1 MSEAVTLQTHATKAT
16 QSNSFSF
23 LLQRKCACGG
33 SSGLTGNCTECEKKK
48 LLSKPLQAKSRVNEP
63 GDQYEQEADRV
74 TGQVMRMPDATPNPK
89 VSPARETPVVQRKIS
104 GNSAAVIGTAPPIV
118 RDVLSAPGQPL
129 DASAR
134 AFFEPRFGHDF
145 GHVRVHS
152 DAEAAESAR
161 AVNAIAYTVGGDIVF
176 DSARYEPSN
185 SEGRRLL
192 AHELTHSIQQ
202 SHDESASTTDAKAN
216 DVALPVAVTGV
227 SPIVIARQS
236 RDEDEVSN
244 SPSQQSL
251 FENPD
256 PESAIRVA
264 IDTLASIRFVEADRY
279 VLEAEGEVYELN
291 ERQYQELK
299 ISTRAKLRAAI
310 NTLRTRSRDVQDIY
324 AGTLETNDDYWQLTK
339 IMEFAFGVEK
349 PGEKLTVEFVRAR
362 IGLDEAEEALATNE
376 YAVVLEQLVSSEIA
390 LVSAE
395 QMVDA
400 YRHELDA
407 TAETIAQGSIIVRNV
422 SVGVL
427 IGIGAVLAAPVV
439 AAGFTG
445 LGVTGFSGTALTTVG
460 TGTLVTGGGALTGA
474 YFEAGI
480 NVTEQ
485 ALEGEEFDWQ
495 EFWSK
500 TGAGGKLGA
509 TSALSGATTA
519 GAGYVLGE
527 GTTLTGQALR
537 GLASGYA
544 GGASGSG
551 LGAAL
556 EGKSLWEIAKAYQ
569 LGGLEGAVGG
579 VFGGATGYL
588 TRERGLIFRLG
599 LETLGGGLS
608 SGLGAYAVG
617 KSPEEIA
624 QGVLLGFITSGAAEL
639 GAPSGGKPKTPG
651 SLPKPAAW
659 EIVGEDVDYGIVIFK
674 AGEEYVGIHP
684 EYPDTVFIPQGNSP
698 PKVFARN
705 PDGSIAEVPW
715 PFQRTSAESAEA
727 VVAAGISPEGPIPAV
742 EGEAALH
749 DPSRLP
755 AEEAVSPPATK
766 RKPGKV
772 VAARVNKEH
781 TLTLVRAADGNL
793 ELILCSPRC
802 RQLIA
807 LLDDLSI
814 RSGVQYRDAILAL
827 RERTTMV
834 LEAFPVY
841 DPQNLEA
848 VQAVNELAGRVETLR
863 NLIGEETMFEGGR
876 IPFTPWRD
884 VLTELNRITFRNP
897 LEEAVPSLALSRE
910 MGIYAP
916 REFTGDASAVTRRVL
931 GDPPDFAAAF
941 ERVPRIPYD
950 TAIDWPLRARLYSHT
965 TTEGATGAPVYL
977 TTLRVEGEPRM
988 VAVKHF
994 QRRFDNDQS
1003 YIQEEILSATILGE
1017 LGVGP
1022 RVFGVVEIDGRPGLV
1037 MEPVAGDFPEVM
1049 TPGNQAVQ
1057 DLEAAQARM
1066 AEAGIAIGD
1075 FQYLVTPDGRA
1086 VIIDAGGAV
1095 FEGDPQFLSR
1105 MTTMTDVVGQQRSR
1119 LDAPSASRD
1128 LRERYGL
1135 QPEDPNLIRARAQTS
1150 LVGDL
1155 SNLLE
1160 SGRAGAMTVEGVE
1173 YSGVHVGLEGKEFS
1187 VVIFGIQNLSDVPGQ
1202 GRLVHSIFEQA
1213 AIEAARATGATSARV
1228 SFQKVV
1234 NQDWRTYLSQEQG
1247 YAPHIVDKV
1256 GAKGFEAL
1264 MSKVFPVT
1272 GQE

>member
-1 MSEAVTLQTHATKAT
+1 MKEHGHTESSAAGRLYPPALSRGV
-16 QSNSFSF
+16 
-23 LLQRKCACGG
+23 LQRKCACGG
-33 SSGLTGNCTECEKKK
+33 SPGLAAECAECQSKR
-48 LLSKPLQAKSRVNEP
+48 LLGKPLQTKLYINEP
-63 GDQYEQEADRV
+63 GDEYEQEADRV
-74 TGQVMRMPDATPNPK
+74 ARQVMRVPDAE
-89 VSPARETPVVQRKIS
+89 VSTKASTTRQTEIVQRKIS
-104 GNSAAVIGTAPPIV
+104 GNSSAGMGTVPSIV
-118 RDVLSAPGQPL
+118 HDVLSTSGQPM
-129 DASAR
+129 DASTR

-145 GHVRVHS
+145 GNVRVHS
-152 DAEAAESAR
+152 DAKAAESAR
-161 AVNAIAYTVGGDIVF
+161 ALNAIAYTVGRDMVF
-176 DSARYEPSN
+176 DSGRYEPGL

-192 AHELTHSIQQ
+192 AHELTHSVQQ
-202 SHDESASTTDAKAN
+202 SDGGCATTAGDKSNDAGASPI
-216 DVALPVAVTGV
+216 VPVTGL
-227 SPIVIARQS
+227 SPVVIARQS

-256 PESAIRVA
+256 PESAISVA

-279 VLEAEGEVYELN
+279 VLEAEGELYELN
-291 ERQYQELK
+291 ERQFQD
-299 ISTRAKLRAAI
+299 LRVAVSK
-310 NTLRTRSRDVQDIY
+310 TLREGINSLHRRSSRVEKTY
-324 AGTLETNDDYWQLTK
+324 AGTLETNDDYWLLTK
-339 IMEFAFGVEK
+339 AMEYALGVEK
-349 PGEKLTVEFVRAR
+349 PGEELTAEFVRAR
-362 IGLDEAEEALATNE
+362 ISLDEAEEALRSDE
-376 YAVVLEQLVSSEIA
+376 YSVVLERLALSETA

-395 QMVDA
+395 WMVDD
-400 YRHELDA
+400 YRQALDA

-427 IGIGAVLAAPVV
+427 IGIGAVLATPVV
-439 AAGFTG
+439 AAGVGAGVTG
-445 LGVTGFSGTALTTVG
+445 LGITGLSGTALTTLG
-460 TGTLVTGGGALTGA
+460 TGTLVTGGGALAGG
-474 YFEAGI
+474 YVEAGI

-651 SLPKPAAW
+651 SLPEPAAW

-684 EYPDTVFIPQGNSP
+684 EYPDTVFIPQGDSP

-727 VVAAGISPEGPIPAV
+727 VVAPGISPEGPIPPV

-749 DPSRLP
+749 DPSRIP
-755 AEEAVSPPATK
+755 EEEAVSAPATK
-766 RKPGKV
+766 TKPGKV

-781 TLTLVRAADGNL
+781 TLTLVRGADGNL

-841 DPQNLEA
+841 DPQNLEG
-848 VQAVNELAGRVETLR
+848 VQAVNELAGKVEELR
-863 NLIGEETMFEGGR
+863 NLIGETTMFEGGT
-876 IPFTPWRD
+876 IPFIPWRD
-884 VLTELNRITFRNP
+884 ALTGRNLITFRNP

-916 REFTGDASAVTRRVL
+916 REFTGDARAVTRRVL

-950 TAIDWPLRARLYSHT
+950 PAIDWPLRARLYSHS

-977 TTLRVEGEPRM
+977 TTLRIEGEPRM

-994 QRRFDNDQS
+994 QRRFNNDQS

-1022 RVFGVVEIDGRPGLV
+1022 RVFGVVEIDGKPGLV
-1037 MEPVAGDFPEVM
+1037 MEAVAGDFPEAM
-1049 TPGNQAVQ
+1049 PMGQQAVR
-1057 DLEAAQARM
+1057 DLEIAEARM
-1066 AEAGIAIGD
+1066 TEAGIAIGD
-1075 FQYLVTPDGRA
+1075 FQYFVTPDGRA

-1095 FEGDPQFLSR
+1095 IETDPRFESFLTHMGKEVKAVGERLNAPPQIL
-1105 MTTMTDVVGQQRSR
+1105 
-1119 LDAPSASRD
+1119 
-1128 LRERYGL
+1128 
-1135 QPEDPNLIRARAQTS
+1135 ARAQAS
-1150 LVGDL
+1150 LVGDF
-1155 SNLLE
+1155 SKLLE
-1160 SGRAGAMTVEGVE
+1160 SGEAGAITVEGVE
-1173 YSGVHVGLEGKEFS
+1173 YSGVHVTLEGKEFS
-1187 VVIFGIQNLSDVPGQ
+1187 VVIFGIQNVSDIPGQ